1 MKSEQFDFYSPTN
14 LKSYNLEQTMRYQI
28 EVLGQ
33 LDMFTRRHSENT
45 YGNKIH
51 SILHYMWICT

>member
-33 LDMFTRRHSENT
+33 LDMFTRRHSE
-45 YGNKIH
+45 
-51 SILHYMWICT
+51 M